1 MTEPTPSTRGE
12 LIEWVAAQAAA
23 HRSLEL
29 ELQQSRQELD
39 RRLIAA
45 YRTDTKVKVTHLAN
59 AAGLHRD
66 TVHTLVKPYVGN
78 RGTAQ

>member
-1 MTEPTPSTRGE
+1 MTEPTPTTRGE

-23 HRSLEL
+23 HRSLE
-29 ELQQSRQELD
+29 QQLRESRQELD

-45 YRTDTKVKVTHLAN
+45 YRADGKVKVTHLAK
-59 AAGLHRD
+59 AAELSRD
-66 TVHTLVKPYVGN
+66 TVHTIVRPYVGK

>member
-1 MTEPTPSTRGE
+1 MTEPTPATRDE

-23 HRSLEL
+23 HRLIEQQ
-29 ELQQSRQELD
+29 LQQARQELD

-45 YRTDTKVKVTHLAN
+45 YRTDPKVKVTHLSI

-66 TVHTLVKPYVGN
+66 TVHTLVRPYVGN
-78 RGTAQ
+78 RGTTP